1 MFAVVEINGFQ
12 YKVKENDKIRVSKIN
27 NSEKGEKIEFENV
40 LLIKEDGNT
49 VVGKPYIDGA
59 KIVCSNVGD
68 VKGKKIEVM
77 KYKRRKNY
85 KRIKGHK
92 QDYTEIIIE
101 KIIRP

>member
-12 YKVKENDKIRVSKIN
+12 YKVKENDKIRISKIN
-27 NSEKGEKIEFENV
+27 NSEKGEKIEFDKV
-40 LLIKEDGNT
+40 LLINEDNNT
-49 VVGKPYIDGA
+49 IIGKPYIEGA
-59 KIVCSNVGD
+59 KIVCSNIGN

-85 KRIKGHK
+85 KRIKGHR

-101 KIIRP
+101 NIIRP